1 MNSFSASRVL
11 RTGLAVVLLTITS
24 MPLAHAR
31 SAPESFADLAE
42 STLPAV
48 VNISTTQTVDR
59 RSGPSRPQFP
69 PGSPF
74 EEFFKDFFDKQRPN
88 NNQGRRQV
96 TSLGSGFVIESAGV
110 IVTNNHVIAD
120 ADEIVVRFQ
129 DDTSLPAEL
138 VGRDEKTDLAILKV
152 TPEKP
157 LTALPIGDSTK
168 ARVGDWVVAIGN
180 PFGLGGSV
188 TAGIISARQRDI
200 RSGPYDAFIQTDAA
214 INKGNSGGPLI
225 NMDGEVIGI
234 NTAIYSPSGGSVG
247 IGFAVPTSLAKAVIQ
262 QLRDYGETR
271 RGWLGVHIQS
281 VTDEIAESL
290 GMDRAKGA
298 LVANVTADGPAQSGG
313 VQAGDV
319 IIEFDGKPVN
329 KMRQLPRLVA
339 ETQVGKDV
347 PVTVWRRGEEVGL
360 TVTLG
365 RLEAQDAQALAEN
378 PSGNAEEAT
387 IAEFGVS
394 LSALTDEIR
403 EQFSIQDSTDGVAIT
418 EVEPD
423 GNAAAKELQVGDV
436 IVEVNQDSVA
446 TPGDVAEIV
455 AGVVQAGR
463 KSVLLLINRAGERRF
478 VVVSVL

>member
-1 MNSFSASRVL
+1 M
-11 RTGLAVVLLTITS
+11 
-24 MPLAHAR
+24 
-31 SAPESFADLAE
+31 
-42 STLPAV
+42 
-48 VNISTTQTVDR
+48 
-59 RSGPSRPQFP
+59 
-69 PGSPF
+69 
-74 EEFFKDFFDKQRPN
+74 
-88 NNQGRRQV
+88 
-96 TSLGSGFVIESAGV
+96 
-110 IVTNNHVIAD
+110 
-120 ADEIVVRFQ
+120 
-129 DDTSLPAEL
+129 
-138 VGRDEKTDLAILKV
+138 
-152 TPEKP
+152 
-157 LTALPIGDSTK
+157 
-168 ARVGDWVVAIGN
+168 
-180 PFGLGGSV
+180 
-188 TAGIISARQRDI
+188 
-200 RSGPYDAFIQTDAA
+200 
-214 INKGNSGGPLI
+214 
-225 NMDGEVIGI
+225 
-234 NTAIYSPSGGSVG
+234 
-247 IGFAVPTSLAKAVIQ
+247 
-262 QLRDYGETR
+262 RDYGETR

-418 EVEPD
+418 EVEPE